1 MINIIDNYCS
11 ISLLQHAYNFWLVVK
26 EYTNSYVGGRIIN
39 KHRASK
45 LAKFETI

>member
-1 MINIIDNYCS
+1 MFNIIDNYCS
-11 ISLLQHAYNFWLVVK
+11 ISLLQHAYN
-26 EYTNSYVGGRIIN
+26 YVGGSIIN